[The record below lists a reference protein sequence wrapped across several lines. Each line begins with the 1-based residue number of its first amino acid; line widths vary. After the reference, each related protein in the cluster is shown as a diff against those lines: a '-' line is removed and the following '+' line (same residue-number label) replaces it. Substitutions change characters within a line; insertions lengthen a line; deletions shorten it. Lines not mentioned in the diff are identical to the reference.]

1 MCYKCNTN
9 KHLISIYC
17 DCVCNIIE
25 NLNDYSNVCYEC
37 SHLITKK
44 TEDKVFCKLDN
55 YKMFGI
61 VKEKFNISLCNI
73 ETKKETVKE
82 VVYSIKFNG
91 KYGEFKKFISDKN
104 IIRGF

>member
-1 MCYKCNTN
+1 MQKW
-9 KHLISIYC
+9 KM
-17 DCVCNIIE
+17 IE
-25 NLNDYSNVCYEC
+25 RE
-37 SHLITKK
+37 I
-44 TEDKVFCKLDN
+44 
-55 YKMFGI
+55 
-61 VKEKFNISLCNI
+61 FNISLCNI